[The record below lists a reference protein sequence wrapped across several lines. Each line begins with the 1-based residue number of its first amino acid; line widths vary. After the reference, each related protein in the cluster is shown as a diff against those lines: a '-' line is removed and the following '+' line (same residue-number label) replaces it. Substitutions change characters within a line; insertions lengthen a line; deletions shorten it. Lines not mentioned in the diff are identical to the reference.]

1 MIYRK
6 IYRNNADL
14 IREINVTIFYLNQ
27 QNYSKGLR
35 SCARSIQMLDT
46 AIPLLVD
53 NSNELRELGSVV
65 DIKNLIIMLQ
75 NIQTCQNEKDYILL
89 TDILESAL
97 LPFLTS
103 IQESIALAY
112 EDYSKLLLNNG
123 EKEVKL
129 QYFQVEPTSQ
139 GIATLCKIDKDDRKI
154 YFHSNVI
161 PSKEAL
167 LLATK
172 WYRNDRFH
180 YIVYGLGL
188 GYHVIELINISDSIM
203 VDVYESSS
211 EVIELA
217 RSYGVLS
224 ELEKS
229 AQFILHYDP
238 DFQKIAACDM
248 DGEYTKF
255 VAHYPSVRIITD
267 ARKREW
273 FENYFT
279 NYNAVSNQ
287 ELTMLRSFVENQKI
301 DAKSV
306 DEILPSLKDK
316 DVYVIAAGPSLD
328 KNMNQ
333 LKNVS
338 DNGVI
343 ISTGTVLK
351 KLLAND
357 IVPDYV
363 VIIDANSPTLKQ
375 IEGIENCDV
384 PLIFLSTAYYG
395 TVAAYNADRYI
406 ACQHGYDKAQE
417 LAKKNGYRLYNTGGS
432 VTTLC
437 IDIALQAHCKRLIC
451 VGLDLAF
458 TGGYDHASD
467 TAQAKAVDDNAVIY
481 RRVASVDGGYVN
493 TSKGLDVFRLW
504 IEKRIKDVNDIEIID
519 ATEGGALIKGM
530 KIMPLSECV
539 G

>member
-1 MIYRK
+1 MIYKK
-6 IYRNNADL
+6 IYKNNADL
-14 IREINVTIFYLNQ
+14 IREINAVIFYLNQ
-27 QNYSKGLR
+27 ENYPKGLR
-35 SCARSIQMLDT
+35 GCTRCLEKLQT
-46 AIPLLVD
+46 VIPLLIE
-53 NSNELRELGSVV
+53 NKEKLEEIGICV
-65 DIKNLIIMLQ
+65 DIEDWFIMLK
-75 NIQTCQNEKDYILL
+75 NIETCQNERDYILL
-89 TDILESAL
+89 ADTFENTL
-97 LPFLTS
+97 LPFLVT
-103 IQESIALAY
+103 IQELIVSANDNYIQ
-112 EDYSKLLLNNG
+112 LLMNDG
-123 EKEVKL
+123 EKCYKS
-129 QYFQVEPTSQ
+129 QNIDIEPTSE
-139 GIATLCKIDKDDRKI
+139 GVATICKIYGEKKVYI
-154 YFHSNVI
+154 HSNVM

-167 LLATK
+167 VLSDE
-172 WYRNDRFH
+172 WYSEYKFH
-180 YIVYGLGL
+180 YIIYGLGL
-188 GYHVIELINISDSIM
+188 GYEVYELINKSDAIK
-203 VDVYESSS
+203 VDVYEQNKD
-211 EVIELA
+211 IINLA
-217 RSYGVLS
+217 RSFGVIK
-224 ELEKS
+224 ELEQS
-229 AQFILHYDP
+229 GQVTIHYDP
-238 DFQKIAACDM
+238 DFQKIASCDLE
-248 DGEYTKF
+248 GEYTKF
-255 VAHYPSVRIITD
+255 VVHYPSVRIIAD
-267 ARKREW
+267 DKQREW

-287 ELTMLRSFVENQKI
+287 ELTMLRSFVENQKLNFR
-301 DAKSV
+301 SV
-306 DEILPSLKDK
+306 DEILPSLKNK

-375 IEGIENCDV
+375 IEGIENCGV

-406 ACQHGYDKAQE
+406 ACQYGYDKAQE